1 MQSVA
6 KKNVTINN
14 HLISMI
20 KRCVAL
26 KTIRGK
32 RPFTSKYFTSDILN
46 WTDLDTVKIHLKYQI
61 RSETFKER

>member
-1 MQSVA
+1 
-6 KKNVTINN
+6 
-14 HLISMI
+14 MI